1 MNKKS
6 DASIKDSVLDADKSS
21 EIIGALAK
29 GAIGSAVTIAGAVT
43 GLGAVA
49 IVGPFAVE
57 AFNLLIPN
65 QRQSRVEKLLKILSS
80 KICNMSEKEVEQR
93 FHTPEFLDIFE
104 DCISQA
110 VRAVSDDRL
119 ENLASVLEKS
129 LTDEQI
135 KYLQNKRLLSILS
148 ELNDVE
154 VIILQSYGYMNP
166 NTSEFRDQ
174 HKSIFQ
180 NAVIHGDTS
189 QKEQEENAMYIN
201 YRDHLINLGL
211 IGPHRLGE
219 SQLFLTQLGKM
230 LLKILGRSETV
241 ELVIGTTV
249 NPVIAMENAEQGF
262 LKMERDSKINN
273 KPNDNPLGLSKS
285 QQNRKLAEELFRSN
299 NRF

>member
-1 MNKKS
+1 MN
-6 DASIKDSVLDADKSS
+6 DKSE
-21 EIIGALAK
+21 EIISALARA
-29 GAIGSAVTIAGAVT
+29 AISTVP
-43 GLGAVA
+43 

-65 QRQSRVEKLLKILSS
+65 QRQSRVDKLLKILSS

-104 DCISQA
+104 DCIFQTF
-110 VRAVSDDRL
+110 RAVSDDRL

-135 KYLQNKRLLSILS
+135 KYLQTKRLLSILS
-148 ELNDVE
+148 ALNDVE
-154 VIILQSYGYMNP
+154 IIILQSYGYMNP
-166 NTSEFRDQ
+166 TEFRDQ

-180 NAVIHGDTS
+180 NVVIHDGTS

-249 NPVIAMENAEQGF
+249 NPVIAMENAEHGF

-273 KPNDNPLGLSKS
+273 KPNDNSLGLSKS

>member
-1 MNKKS
+1 MN
-6 DASIKDSVLDADKSS
+6 DKS
-21 EIIGALAK
+21 EEMIYALARA
-29 GAIGSAVTIAGAVT
+29 AISTVP
-43 GLGAVA
+43 

-65 QRQSRVEKLLKILSS
+65 QRLNRVEKLLKILSS
-80 KICNMSEKEVEQR
+80 KICNMSEKDVEQR
-93 FHTPEFLDIFE
+93 FQTPEFLDIVKQRLHTPTPEFLDIFE

-110 VRAVSDDRL
+110 FRAVSDDRL

-135 KYLQNKRLLSILS
+135 KYLQTKRLLSILS

-180 NAVIHGDTS
+180 NAVIHHSGS
-189 QKEQEENAMYIN
+189 EEEQEENAMYIN
-201 YRDHLINLGL
+201 YKDHLINLGL
-211 IGPHRLGE
+211 IGPHRSGG
-219 SQLFLTQLGKM
+219 SQLYLTQLGNM

-249 NPVIAMENAEQGF
+249 NPVTAMQTAQQGF
-262 LKMERDSKINN
+262 LKIERDSKI
-273 KPNDNPLGLSKS
+273 KS
-285 QQNRKLAEELFRSN
+285 QTEN
-299 NRF
+299 NRSLRSKRTQAKELVEKLIDGL

>member
-1 MNKKS
+1 MHFTF
-6 DASIKDSVLDADKSS
+6 
-21 EIIGALAK
+21 ELA
-29 GAIGSAVTIAGAVT
+29 
-43 GLGAVA
+43 
-49 IVGPFAVE
+49 
-57 AFNLLIPN
+57 
-65 QRQSRVEKLLKILSS
+65 
-80 KICNMSEKEVEQR
+80 
-93 FHTPEFLDIFE
+93 
-104 DCISQA
+104 
-110 VRAVSDDRL
+110 
-119 ENLASVLEKS
+119 NLASVLEKS

-135 KYLQNKRLLSILS
+135 KYLQTKRLLSILS

-166 NTSEFRDQ
+166 TEFRDQ

-180 NAVIHGDTS
+180 NAVIHDGTS

-201 YRDHLINLGL
+201 YRDNLINLGL

>member
-6 DASIKDSVLDADKSS
+6 DASIKDSVLDTDKSS

-80 KICNMSEKEVEQR
+80 TICNMSEKEVEQR
-93 FHTPEFLDIFE
+93 FHAPEFLDIFE
-104 DCISQA
+104 DCISQT

-135 KYLQNKRLLSILS
+135 KYLQTKRLLSILS

-180 NAVIHGDTS
+180 NAVIHHS
-189 QKEQEENAMYIN
+189 ASEEEQEENAMYIN
-201 YRDHLINLGL
+201 YKDHLINLGL
-211 IGPHRLGE
+211 IGPHRSGG
-219 SQLFLTQLGKM
+219 SQLYLTQLGNM

-249 NPVIAMENAEQGF
+249 NPVTAMQTAQQGF
-262 LKMERDSKINN
+262 LKIERDSKI
-273 KPNDNPLGLSKS
+273 KS
-285 QQNRKLAEELFRSN
+285 QTEN
-299 NRF
+299 NRSLRSKRTQAKELVEKIIDGL